1 MHLLLRFLPVFSGM
15 LISCALSAQTVTGV
29 VQDESGQPLPGATV
43 LANGGAR
50 GVSTDIDG
58 RYSLSLSA
66 GAHSIDFSFVG
77 YLKTSRSV
85 TLSAGENGVINIQLE
100 TDAVMMDDVVVV
112 GYGVQRRKE
121 VTGSI
126 ATIDSKQI
134 NAVRTPSFE
143 AALQG
148 QAAGVQVS
156 QSSGVAGAGS
166 LIRVRGGGIRLGSG

>member
-1 MHLLLRFLPVFSGM
+1 MHLFLRLLPVLAGV
-15 LISCALSAQTVTGV
+15 LLSCALSAQTVTGV
-29 VQDESGQPLPGATV
+29 VQDEDGQPLPGATV

-58 RYSLSLSA
+58 RYSLSL
-66 GAHSIDFSFVG
+66 GEGTHSIDFSFVG
-77 YLKTSRSV
+77 YLKTSRTV
-85 TLSAGENGVINIQLE
+85 ALSAGETRVIQVQLE

-148 QAAGVQVS
+148 QAAG
-156 QSSGVAGAGS
+156 A
-166 LIRVRGGGIRLGSG
+166 